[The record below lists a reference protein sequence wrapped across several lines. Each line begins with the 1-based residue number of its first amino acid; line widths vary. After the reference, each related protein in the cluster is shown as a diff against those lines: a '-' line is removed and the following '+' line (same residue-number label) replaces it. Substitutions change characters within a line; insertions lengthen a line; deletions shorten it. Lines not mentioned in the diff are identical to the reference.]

1 MGAHVLAH
9 VVQSL
14 EGLHPFWV
22 FEGNLVY
29 SSEVLT
35 CVPVLFLAGLLCS
48 AGGIGGGGVYVTV
61 LMVVAKLAPR
71 DAVPLSKAIVFLG
84 SLSSLALNLRKMA
97 IAKPGTTS
105 KSLIDYSICRI
116 VVPSSLLGT
125 LLGVLFNRI
134 SADWLVLAALVV
146 VLASMTVMVT
156 RTALRQRAE
165 EE

>member
-29 SSEVLT
+29 SSEVLL
-35 CVPVLFLAGLLCS
+35 CAPVLFLAGLLCS
-48 AGGIGGGGVYVTV
+48 AGGIGGGGVYVTM
-61 LMVVAKLAPR
+61 LMVVGRLAPR

-84 SLSSLALNLRKMA
+84 SIASLMLNLRKMA
-97 IAKPGTTS
+97 KPSSAPT
-105 KSLIDYSICRI
+105 KSLIDYNICRI

-125 LLGVLFNRI
+125 LIGVLFNHLAPDWI
-134 SADWLVLAALVV
+134 IVSALFVILGA
-146 VLASMTVMVT
+146 MTIMVT

-165 EE
+165 ED